1 MPINAYIVRNV
12 PKEGIMGLTREGEL
26 IIVHNNDM
34 LSQGLVHPAFLDALL
49 VRGMVMPVSFDLGY
63 LGKKITKK
71 PVSLDAFFGLGK
83 EPKKQLSLERW
94 LK

>member
-12 PKEGIMGLTREGEL
+12 PKEGIMGLTRRGET

-34 LSQGLVHPAFLDALL
+34 LSPGLVHPVFLDALL
-49 VRGMVMPVSFDLGY
+49 ARGMVMPVSFDLNY
-63 LGKKITKK
+63 PGKKTTKK
-71 PVSLDAFFGLGK
+71 SVSLDAFFSLEK